1 MVKADVYQL
10 RHILLI
16 YINIFVLRHTNT
28 RMNINTMILNYYFPE
43 KGIPK
48 FNNCFL
54 NHLEIDFI
62 RDWRLQGAR
71 IVRVLESN
79 EQRKTNI
86 EIFFKTQN
94 ETEWCICFFYEYP
107 IFLLFFLF
115 FLQVDRTWKII
126 RLNV

>member
-28 RMNINTMILNYYFPE
+28 RMNINTIMILNYYFPE
-43 KGIPK
+43 KEISK

-62 RDWRLQGAR
+62 RD
-71 IVRVLESN
+71 
-79 EQRKTNI
+79 
-86 EIFFKTQN
+86 
-94 ETEWCICFFYEYP
+94 
-107 IFLLFFLF
+107 
-115 FLQVDRTWKII
+115 
-126 RLNV
+126 

>member
-28 RMNINTMILNYYFPE
+28 RMNINTIMILNYFPE
-43 KGIPK
+43 KEIPK

-62 RDWRLQGAR
+62 TD
-71 IVRVLESN
+71 
-79 EQRKTNI
+79 
-86 EIFFKTQN
+86 
-94 ETEWCICFFYEYP
+94 
-107 IFLLFFLF
+107 
-115 FLQVDRTWKII
+115 
-126 RLNV
+126 

>member
-28 RMNINTMILNYYFPE
+28 RMILNYYFPE
-43 KGIPK
+43 KEIPK

-62 RDWRLQGAR
+62 TD
-71 IVRVLESN
+71 
-79 EQRKTNI
+79 
-86 EIFFKTQN
+86 
-94 ETEWCICFFYEYP
+94 
-107 IFLLFFLF
+107 
-115 FLQVDRTWKII
+115 
-126 RLNV
+126 